1 MTGPEQAPT
10 NAAVLELKHEQVVV
24 EEAYTFLDEKRLLL
38 AAELLRQLRLYQ
50 KLNQELL
57 ALHAEAKQALQSA
70 VMHHGLNGL
79 QVYPNA
85 SLDGAELSQTRRN
98 LMGVTLVETGLS
110 VQDIGDMHTT
120 PANPSGKAE
129 HCLRL
134 FRDMLVQ
141 SAALAGISGNLYRLL
156 AEYRLTERRSHA
168 LENVILPELEQ
179 ALREMS
185 SHLEELDFE
194 DAIRVHL
201 RSGIQG

>member
-1 MTGPEQAPT
+1 MSGPEQAPT

-24 EEAYTFLDEKRLLL
+24 KEAYGFLDEKRLLL

-50 KLNQELL
+50 KSNRKLL
-57 ALHAEAKQALQSA
+57 DLHAEAKEAIQSA
-70 VMHHGLNGL
+70 LMHHGLNGL

-110 VQDIGDMHTT
+110 AEGISDLHAA

-129 HCLRL
+129 RCLRL

-141 SAALAGISGNLYRLL
+141 SAALAGISRNLYR
-156 AEYRLTERRSHA
+156 
-168 LENVILPELEQ
+168 
-179 ALREMS
+179 
-185 SHLEELDFE
+185 
-194 DAIRVHL
+194 
-201 RSGIQG
+201 